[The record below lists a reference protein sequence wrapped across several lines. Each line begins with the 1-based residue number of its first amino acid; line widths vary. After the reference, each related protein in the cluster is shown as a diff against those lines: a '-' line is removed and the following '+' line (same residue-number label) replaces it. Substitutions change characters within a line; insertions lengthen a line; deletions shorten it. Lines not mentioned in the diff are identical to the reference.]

1 MLVTKYFSSGVIFI
15 MASGFLG
22 QTSALLMTTVWY
34 LFFKN
39 DAYLFIVQYSVYSS
53 PTVNTLT
60 KTSMLKRMV
69 AVTGRVKAN
78 RYEPVSQQFSGFLV
92 KQNKYY

>member
-22 QTSALLMTTVWY
+22 QTLALLMTTVWY
-34 LFFKN
+34 LFFK
-39 DAYLFIVQYSVYSS
+39 QYSVYSS